1 MSNLMK
7 SKAISN
13 KLEALLKKYEL
24 KVKKDQ
30 LDQNMVVD
38 REQFKRELKQKIL
51 REVEG
56 IRSFGHKE
64 SLLSKV
70 NQKDL
75 NKIIKKIK
83 KKLAK

>member
-1 MSNLMK
+1 MK
-7 SKAISN
+7 SKSIAN
-13 KLEALLKKYEL
+13 KLDVLLKNYDL

-30 LDQNMVVD
+30 LEQSKVVD
-38 REQFKRELKQKIL
+38 REQFKRELKEKIL

-75 NKIIKKIK
+75 NKIIKKI
-83 KKLAK
+83 AKTVLIEK

>member
-1 MSNLMK
+1 MDNLIK
-7 SKAISN
+7 SKRIAN
-13 KLEALLKKYEL
+13 KLDGLFKKYDL
-24 KVKKDQ
+24 KVKKDHLVQ
-30 LDQNMVVD
+30 SKVVD
-38 REQFKRELKQKIL
+38 REQFKRELKEKIL

>member
-1 MSNLMK
+1 MDNLIK
-7 SKAISN
+7 SKRIAN
-13 KLEALLKKYEL
+13 KLDGLLKKYDL
-24 KVKKDQ
+24 KVKKDHLVQ
-30 LDQNMVVD
+30 SKVVD
-38 REQFKRELKQKIL
+38 REQFKKELKEKIL

>member
-1 MSNLMK
+1 MDSLMK
-7 SKAISN
+7 SKSISN
-13 KLEALLKKYEL
+13 KLDGLLKRYAL

-30 LDQNMVVD
+30 FEQSKVVD

-64 SLLSKV
+64 SLLGKV
-70 NQKDL
+70 NQKEL

>member
-1 MSNLMK
+1 MDNLMK
-7 SKAISN
+7 SKSIAN
-13 KLEALLKKYEL
+13 KLDVLLKKYDL

-30 LDQNMVVD
+30 LEQSKVVD
-38 REQFKRELKQKIL
+38 REQFKRELKEKIL